1 LFWIAE
7 TGTDLTKE
15 KKNFIKGAGTF
26 VTTVVV
32 GIISLIGPFKVTRR
46 PFLRDILLYL
56 SMTIYMLF
64 MVLDGQIVLGESI
77 ALIVVYVCY
86 ICVVVFGR
94 MIHQR
99 MKKHDDQ
106 EKEDNLKNGKIAFA
120 NDSINNIAAE
130 QEALLKPYEH
140 EEWEPDVAQPLD
152 ISQEVRVV
160 ACPFFAF

>member
-1 LFWIAE
+1 M
-7 TGTDLTKE
+7 
-15 KKNFIKGAGTF
+15 
-26 VTTVVV
+26 V

-130 QEALLKPYEH
+130 QEALLKPHEH